1 MEGTDRTGTR
11 ARALHAEA
19 GTRHTSS
26 LVEPVRTCVGCRAT
40 DSRSALLRVVVGGHG
55 DLVPDLRRCLP
66 GRGAWL
72 HPTEDCFALAV
83 RRRAFGRALRVSAPL
98 DTAAVA
104 EWITTHEQTTN
115 RPQGTE
121 SGFDADEHPMRTQ

>member
-1 MEGTDRTGTR
+1 MGGTDRTGLR

-19 GTRHTSS
+19 STRHTSS
-26 LVEPVRTCVGCRAT
+26 SDEPVRTCVGCRAT
-40 DSRSALLRVVVGGHG
+40 DSRSALLRVVVGDHG

-72 HPTEDCFALAV
+72 HPTGDCFDLAV

-98 DTAAVA
+98 DASAVA
-104 EWITTHEQTTN
+104 EWITTHEQTTV
-115 RPQGTE
+115 RTKGT
-121 SGFDADEHPMRTQ
+121 D

>member
-1 MEGTDRTGTR
+1 MDATDRTGLR
-11 ARALHAEA
+11 ARTSHAKA
-19 GTRHTSS
+19 STRQIPS
-26 LVEPVRTCVGCRAT
+26 LTGPVRTCVGCRVP

-72 HPTEDCFALAV
+72 HPTEDCFDLAV
-83 RRRAFGRALRVSAPL
+83 RRRAFGRALRVSAHL
-98 DTAAVA
+98 DLSAVA
-104 EWITTHEQTTN
+104 EEIATHEQTTDH
-115 RPQGTE
+115 PQGTE

>member
-1 MEGTDRTGTR
+1 MGGTDRAGLR
-11 ARALHAEA
+11 ARTSHAKA
-19 GTRHTSS
+19 GTRHTPS
-26 LVEPVRTCVGCRAT
+26 LTGPVRTCVGCRKT
-40 DSRSALLRVVVGGHG
+40 DSRSALLRVVAGGDG

-72 HPTEDCFALAV
+72 HPTGECFDLAV

-98 DTAAVA
+98 DTSAVA
-104 EWITTHEQTTN
+104 EWVAAHEQTTD

>member
-1 MEGTDRTGTR
+1 MGGTDRAGLRTR
-11 ARALHAEA
+11 TSHAKA

-26 LVEPVRTCVGCRAT
+26 VTEPLRTCVGCRVT
-40 DSRSALLRVVVGGHG
+40 DSRSALLRVVAGGHG

-72 HPTEDCFALAV
+72 HPTGECFDLAV

-98 DTAAVA
+98 DTTAVA
-104 EWITTHEQTTN
+104 EQIAAHEQTSVSN
-115 RPQGTE
+115 QGTE
-121 SGFDADEHPMRTQ
+121 SGFDADEHPMSTQ